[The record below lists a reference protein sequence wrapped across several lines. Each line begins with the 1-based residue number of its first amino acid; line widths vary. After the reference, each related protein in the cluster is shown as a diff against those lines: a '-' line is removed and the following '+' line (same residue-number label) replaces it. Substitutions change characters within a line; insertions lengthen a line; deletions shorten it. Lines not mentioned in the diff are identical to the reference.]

1 MKVVPIKNTVLCKKI
16 KNENDSSIK
25 GILILNKKEVDTYKI
40 ISVSSDDDEY
50 IFKPD
55 DEIIVF
61 GSGDLI
67 EQEKKY
73 SENFEQECED
83 CNRKYK
89 KETV

>member
-1 MKVVPIKNTVLCKKI
+1 MKIIPIKNTVLCKKI
-16 KNENDSSIK
+16 KNEKESSIK

-55 DEIIVF
+55 DEIIVS

-67 EQEKKY
+67 EIDGEDFYLFKT
-73 SENFEQECED
+73 ENVVAKIY
-83 CNRKYK
+83 N
-89 KETV
+89 

>member
-1 MKVVPIKNTVLCKKI
+1 MCKKNQ
-16 KNENDSSIK
+16 NEKESSIK

-55 DEIIVF
+55 DEIIVS

-67 EQEKKY
+67 EIDGEDFYLFKT
-73 SENFEQECED
+73 ENVVAKIY
-83 CNRKYK
+83 N
-89 KETV
+89 

>member
-1 MKVVPIKNTVLCKKI
+1 MKIIPIKNTVLCKKNQ
-16 KNENDSSIK
+16 NEKESSIK

-55 DEIIVF
+55 DEIIVS

-67 EQEKKY
+67 EIDGEDFYLFKT
-73 SENFEQECED
+73 ENVVAKIY
-83 CNRKYK
+83 N
-89 KETV
+89 